1 MIKAPSSGMPRW
13 ASSIMTAMRRGSSP
27 EGRRSSLGALQRD
40 EIRAKKGAC
49 RHSAHYNAAFA
60 WPSFVFARSPRS
72 HVVSRTLW
80 DSARGGPTLRC
91 DWRHRCATS
100 QATADGILAPEAKVA
115 GTDDIRASLASAYNA
130 GDRPPPICRLGRYGL
145 GGSRP
150 WISVGA
156 EWPASNLRWR
166 ASSQYNH
173 LEALATFLIKGAVV
187 WYAAVRTQ
195 WQLCQGNMLLDAMVC
210 LANHGHQHDLLVAPL
225 FFLMKFQA

>member
-40 EIRAKKGAC
+40 EIRA
-49 RHSAHYNAAFA
+49 
-60 WPSFVFARSPRS
+60 
-72 HVVSRTLW
+72 
-80 DSARGGPTLRC
+80 
-91 DWRHRCATS
+91 
-100 QATADGILAPEAKVA
+100 
-115 GTDDIRASLASAYNA
+115 SLASAYNA
-130 GDRPPPICRLGRYGL
+130 GDRPPPVCRLGRYGL

-210 LANHGHQHDLLVAPL
+210 FANILEGTPPLGGQRRRLGRFHALVLDHLL
-225 FFLMKFQA
+225 K

>member
-1 MIKAPSSGMPRW
+1 M
-13 ASSIMTAMRRGSSP
+13 
-27 EGRRSSLGALQRD
+27 LQ
-40 EIRAKKGAC
+40 G
-49 RHSAHYNAAFA
+49 
-60 WPSFVFARSPRS
+60 
-72 HVVSRTLW
+72 
-80 DSARGGPTLRC
+80 
-91 DWRHRCATS
+91 
-100 QATADGILAPEAKVA
+100 
-115 GTDDIRASLASAYNA
+115 RASKVC
-130 GDRPPPICRLGRYGL
+130 CR
-145 GGSRP
+145 
-150 WISVGA
+150 SVGA